1 MAKPMDFY
9 EPELP
14 FPKRTVQTEVGPVE
28 VYQIPDGQ
36 KEAVLKKLYPFN
48 PVPSLEAEMEDIPA
62 EKTFRVKDFMVARE
76 GGMNVLASPYYIES
90 GGTVI
95 DWVPVDGNDEDE
107 HNEGGHEEDAG
118 DGTDG
123 GN

>member
-14 FPKRTVQTEVGPVE
+14 FPTRTAQTEVGPVE

-48 PVPSLEAEMEDIPA
+48 PVPSLEAVMEDIHA
-62 EKTFRVKDFMVARE
+62 EKTFRVRDFMVARE
-76 GGMNVLASPYYIES
+76 GGMNVLASPFYIES

-95 DWVPVDGNDEDE
+95 DWVPVDGGEEDEDSGSGDD
-107 HNEGGHEEDAG
+107 GGKSA
-118 DGTDG
+118 GTDD